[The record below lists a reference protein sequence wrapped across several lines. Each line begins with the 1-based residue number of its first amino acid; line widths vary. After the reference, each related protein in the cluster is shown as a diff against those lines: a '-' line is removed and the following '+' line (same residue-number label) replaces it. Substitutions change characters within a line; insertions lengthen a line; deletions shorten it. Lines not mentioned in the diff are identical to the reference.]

1 MGKPMFIDGSRV
13 DQVLM
18 NLSSYLPVGTEVG
31 TEVGS
36 KPETKDGYETLKVY
50 YPRSK
55 SLDTLLKPVNP
66 DPSLSFLV
74 ENI

>member
-1 MGKPMFIDGSRV
+1 MGKSMFIDGSRV
-13 DQVLM
+13 DQVLT
-18 NLSSYLPVGTEVG
+18 NLSSYLPVG

-50 YPRSK
+50 CPLSK
-55 SLDTLLKPVNP
+55 SLDTLLKPVDP

>member
-1 MGKPMFIDGSRV
+1 MS
-13 DQVLM
+13 
-18 NLSSYLPVGTEVG
+18 LSSYLPVG

-50 YPRSK
+50 HPLSK
-55 SLDTLLKPVNP
+55 SLHGFLKPVNL
-66 DPSLSFLV
+66 DSFLSFLV